1 MHWPTRHKWS
11 FTLGHNDESL
21 HTRYLAVGAAVCQ
34 GACRCAASSMPLYV
48 EEIALGAA
56 ARVSPLRRMSAF
68 PECRERSVVL
78 MITVHSYKIFTVLA
92 DTKILLDGGLARSVA
107 VGY

>member
-1 MHWPTRHKWS
+1 
-11 FTLGHNDESL
+11 
-21 HTRYLAVGAAVCQ
+21 
-34 GACRCAASSMPLYV
+34 MPLYV

-78 MITVHSYKIFTVLA
+78 IITVHSYKIFTVLA
-92 DTKILLDGGLARSVA
+92 DTKILLDGGLARSV
-107 VGY
+107 GY